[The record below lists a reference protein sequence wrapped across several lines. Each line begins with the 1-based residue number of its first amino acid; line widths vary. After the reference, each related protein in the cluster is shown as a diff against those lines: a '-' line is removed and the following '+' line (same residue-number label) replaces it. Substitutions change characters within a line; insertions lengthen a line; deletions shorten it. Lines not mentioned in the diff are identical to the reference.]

1 MLTHPNS
8 LGVNNARNGF
18 KFLISLAEQNM
29 PPVYSVPMQDDDLDI
44 LMDLTVLLFGV
55 TRDAIRK
62 VDDRMTYVLLP
73 NTNPRDEYKNYY
85 YEK

>member
-1 MLTHPNS
+1 
-8 LGVNNARNGF
+8 
-18 KFLISLAEQNM
+18 M

-73 NTNPRDEYKNYY
+73 NTNPRDDYKNYY